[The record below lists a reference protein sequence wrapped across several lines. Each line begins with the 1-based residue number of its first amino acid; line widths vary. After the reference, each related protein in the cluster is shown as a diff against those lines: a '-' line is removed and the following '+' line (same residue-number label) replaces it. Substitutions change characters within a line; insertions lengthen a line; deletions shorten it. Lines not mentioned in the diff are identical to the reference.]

1 VKYKVKS
8 QLYADAEAQLKGSK
22 QVLDDCTWSSCAAAV
37 SWASGYT
44 VDYTAAQGV
53 AAFEKATGRKDK
65 QGISD
70 AGGSLKEAAQ
80 TIAVLGG
87 KARYAKSW
95 EDAVAAAKGGAALV
109 VWVQQPIG
117 YPAGVPISKWH
128 DGWKRYWTKTDP
140 KKITDGYGHMTSAGY
155 DDVDGWQW
163 ACPTRDEKVAA
174 EKYGV
179 PVTEAQLR
187 QIANSKVKAKKVAVD
202 YKCLL
207 IVTHPGKVAA
217 PVIKSDASLTKSDA
231 HLTEGKKNEKEGV
244 KEAPVVAPVSAPAP
258 APTIVVQA
266 PHSHAKEVPMAKS
279 TKTAAVIAD
288 AEAALQRVDWDDK
301 GKEAISALVE
311 AAKAANGKKGFRAKA
326 AASLG
331 WIVANTGI
339 DEMVIE
345 ALRTGLGTGLAIALA
360 SGSQITRLD
369 ADQADM
375 IFAGAIA
382 ACLQVIVRAL
392 NPDDPKFGIGKAK
405 AEIANGN
412 GPHK

>member
-1 VKYKVKS
+1 MKYKVKS

-95 EDAVAAAKGGAALV
+95 EDAVAAAKAGAALM

-174 EKYGV
+174 ERYGV
-179 PVTEAQLR
+179 PVTVEQLR

-217 PVIKSDASLTKSDA
+217 PAPVAGPVVA
-231 HLTEGKKNEKEGV
+231 P
-244 KEAPVVAPVSAPAP
+244 APVVVPVSAPAP

-266 PHSHAKEVPMAKS
+266 PTSHAKEVPMAKS

-301 GKEAISALVE
+301 GKEAINALVE

>member
-1 VKYKVKS
+1 MKYKVKS

-95 EDAVAAAKGGAALV
+95 EDAVAAAKGGAALM

-217 PVIKSDASLTKSDA
+217 PAPAAT
-231 HLTEGKKNEKEGV
+231 
-244 KEAPVVAPVSAPAP
+244 PVVAPAPIAAP
-258 APTIVVQA
+258 VAVASLDERIDTRLATTPTIAVEA
-266 PHSHAKEVPMAKS
+266 PKSHAKEVPMAKG

>member
-1 VKYKVKS
+1 MKYKVKS
-8 QLYADAEAQLKGSK
+8 QLYADAEAQQKGAK
-22 QVLDDCTWSSCAAAV
+22 QILDDCTWSSCAAAV

-95 EDAVAAAKGGAALV
+95 EDAVAAAKGGAALM
-109 VWVQQPIG
+109 VWVQQPVG

-128 DGWKRYWTKTDP
+128 DGWKRYWTKKDP

-155 DDVDGWQW
+155 DPVDGWQW
-163 ACPTRDEKVAA
+163 ACPTRDEKAAA

-217 PVIKSDASLTKSDA
+217 PAPAATPVVAP
-231 HLTEGKKNEKEGV
+231 
-244 KEAPVVAPVSAPAP
+244 APVVVPVSAPAP

-266 PHSHAKEVPMAKS
+266 PHSHAKEVPMVKS

-301 GKEAISALVE
+301 GKEAINALVE

>member
-1 VKYKVKS
+1 MKYKVKS
-8 QLYADAEAQLKGSK
+8 QLYSDAEAQQKGAK

-80 TIAVLGG
+80 TVAVLGG

-95 EDAVAAAKGGAALV
+95 EDAVAAAKGGAALQI
-109 VWVQQPIG
+109 WVQQPIG

-187 QIANSKVKAKKVAVD
+187 QIANSKFKAGKAGVD
-202 YKCLL
+202 YKCIL

-217 PVIKSDASLTKSDA
+217 PAPVAA
-231 HLTEGKKNEKEGV
+231 PV
-244 KEAPVVAPVSAPAP
+244 VVPAPVVAPVSAPAP

>member
-1 VKYKVKS
+1 M
-8 QLYADAEAQLKGSK
+8 
-22 QVLDDCTWSSCAAAV
+22 
-37 SWASGYT
+37 
-44 VDYTAAQGV
+44 
-53 AAFEKATGRKDK
+53 
-65 QGISD
+65 SD
-70 AGGSLKEAAQ
+70 NGGSLPEAVKV
-80 TIAVLGG
+80 IAHLGG

-95 EDAVAAAKGGAALV
+95 EDAVAAAKGGAALM
-109 VWVQQPIG
+109 VWVQQAVD
-117 YPAGVPISKWH
+117 YPAGVRISAWH
-128 DGWKRYWTKTDP
+128 DRWHKWWSKQQP
-140 KKITDGYGHMTSAGY
+140 AKIKAGYGHMTSAGY

-217 PVIKSDASLTKSDA
+217 PAPVATPVVA
-231 HLTEGKKNEKEGV
+231 P
-244 KEAPVVAPVSAPAP
+244 APVVAPVSAPAP
-258 APTIVVQA
+258 APTIVAQA
-266 PHSHAKEVPMAKS
+266 STSHAKEVPMAKN

-288 AEAALQRVDWDDK
+288 AEEALQRVDWDDK
-301 GKEAISALVE
+301 GKEAIAALVE
-311 AAKAANGKKGFRAKA
+311 AAKASNGKKGIRAKA
-326 AASLG
+326 AASIG
-331 WIVANTGI
+331 WIIANTGI
-339 DEMVIE
+339 DEMVVE

-405 AEIANGN
+405 QEIRNGN